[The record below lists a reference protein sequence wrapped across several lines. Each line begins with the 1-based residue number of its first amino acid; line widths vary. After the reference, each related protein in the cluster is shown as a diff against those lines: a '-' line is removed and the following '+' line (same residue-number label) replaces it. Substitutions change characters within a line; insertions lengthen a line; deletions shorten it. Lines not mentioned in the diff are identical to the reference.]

1 VSTLRDTD
9 PMAWL
14 IACEEIRQL
23 ASRYAVSLN
32 HRDLDALADLFV
44 PDVRIGRDLS
54 GRAALRANM
63 ATQLA
68 DGHRTILQVTNHVID
83 VHDADHASGV
93 VGTRGEI
100 ERGDE
105 WVIQVIE
112 YHDTY
117 ERRDGRWLFVRRRHH
132 LWYGADMLTRPNVLP
147 DANWPQHQTGKG
159 ALPEMMPSWQAWT
172 EERDALTRRSHEH
185 QQQQQQ
191 QQQHQQQQQ

>member
-9 PMAWL
+9 PLAWL

-32 HRDLDALADLFV
+32 HRDLDTLVGLFV
-44 PDVRIGRDLS
+44 PDVRLGRGVT
-54 GRAALRANM
+54 GRVPLRESLAA
-63 ATQLA
+63 QLL
-68 DGHRTILQVTNHVID
+68 DGHRTILQVTNHMID
-83 VHDADHASGV
+83 VRDADHATGV

-100 ERGDE
+100 ELGDE
-105 WVIQVIE
+105 WVVQVIE

-117 ERRDGRWLFVRRRHH
+117 ERRDGRWMFQRRSHH

-147 DANWPQHQTGKG
+147 DANWPEHQTGKG
-159 ALPEMMPSWQAWT
+159 VLPELMPTWQAWT
-172 EERDALTRRSHEH
+172 TEREATRAQRADEQH

-191 QQQHQQQQQ
+191 QQQQ

>member
-1 VSTLRDTD
+1 MTLPVVTLRDTD
-9 PMAWL
+9 PVAWL

-23 ASRYAVSLN
+23 ASRYAVTMN
-32 HRDLDALADLFV
+32 HRDLDALSELFV
-44 PDVRIGRDLS
+44 PDVRIGRELT
-54 GRAALRANM
+54 GRVALRDNM
-63 ATQLA
+63 AAQLT

-83 VHDADHASGV
+83 VLDADHATGI

-105 WVIQVIE
+105 WVVQVIE

-117 ERRDGRWLFVRRRHH
+117 ERRDGHWLFVRRKHH

-159 ALPEMMPSWQAWT
+159 ALPEIMPSWQAWIG
-172 EERDALTRRSHEH
+172 RDQPAQQPQA
-185 QQQQQQ
+185 QQQQQ
-191 QQQHQQQQQ
+191 